1 MREFFIEQIFSGFV
15 VTAFPFAFIVLAFA
29 LTACGGGGNSASEES
44 FVSGDGST
52 TFIKIADRKIAPAIT
67 GMTLSGENYTYQ
79 KDKVAVV
86 NVWASWCSPCRAEAP
101 TLVALANKYTDVAF
115 IGILTRDNPA
125 NAEAFE
131 RRFKIPYP
139 TVIDDSI
146 LLGFKGSLPANAIPT
161 TVILDKSGYVAAR
174 ISGVVT
180 VASLSKLIEKVS
192 AE

>member
-1 MREFFIEQIFSGFV
+1 MKRFA
-15 VTAFPFAFIVLAFA
+15 AFLVLAFA
-29 LTACGGGGNSASEES
+29 LTACGGGGSSTSEES

-52 TFIKIADRKIAPAIT
+52 TFIKISDRKIAPAIT
-67 GMTLSGENYTYQ
+67 GMTLSGENYTYN
-79 KDKVAVV
+79 KDRVAVV

-131 RRFKIPYP
+131 RRFNIPYP

-161 TVILDKSGYVAAR
+161 TVILDKSGLVAGR

-180 VASLSKLIEKVS
+180 VASLSKLIEKVA

>member
-1 MREFFIEQIFSGFV
+1 MKKL
-15 VTAFPFAFIVLAFA
+15 AAFIVLACA
-29 LTACGGGGNSASEES
+29 LTACGGGGTSTSEES

-52 TFIKIADRKIAPAIT
+52 TYIKSSDRKIAPTIT
-67 GMTLSGENYTYQ
+67 GLTLSGNNYTYQ
-79 KDKVAVV
+79 KDRVAVV

-101 TLVALANKYTDVAF
+101 TLVALANKYKDVAF

>member
-1 MREFFIEQIFSGFV
+1 MKKF
-15 VTAFPFAFIVLAFA
+15 AAFIVLAFA
-29 LTACGGGGNSASEES
+29 LTACGGGGSSASEES
-44 FVSGDGST
+44 FVSGDGAT
-52 TFIKIADRKIAPAIT
+52 TFIKISDRKIAPVIT

-79 KDKVAVV
+79 KDRVAVV

-161 TVILDKSGYVAAR
+161 TVVLDKSGFVAAR
-174 ISGVVT
+174 ISGAVT
-180 VASLSKLIEKVS
+180 VASLSKLIEKVA

>member
-1 MREFFIEQIFSGFV
+1 MKKF
-15 VTAFPFAFIVLAFA
+15 AAFIVLAFA
-29 LTACGGGGNSASEES
+29 LTACGGGGSSTSEES

-52 TFIKIADRKIAPAIT
+52 TFIKISDRKIAPVIT
-67 GMTLSGENYTYQ
+67 GMTLSGENYTYK
-79 KDKVAVV
+79 KDRVAVV

-131 RRFKIPYP
+131 RRFNIPYP

-161 TVILDKSGYVAAR
+161 TVVLDKSGLVAAR

>member
-1 MREFFIEQIFSGFV
+1 MKRFV
-15 VTAFPFAFIVLAFA
+15 AFIVLAFA
-29 LTACGGGGNSASEES
+29 LTACSGGGTSASEES

-52 TFIKIADRKIAPAIT
+52 TFIKVSDRKIAPAIT
-67 GMTLSGENYTYQ
+67 GMTLSGKNYTYQ
-79 KDKVAVV
+79 KDRVAVV

-101 TLVALANKYTDVAF
+101 TLVALANKYKDVAF

-161 TVILDKSGYVAAR
+161 PVILDKSGYVAAR

>member
-1 MREFFIEQIFSGFV
+1 MKKI
-15 VTAFPFAFIVLAFA
+15 AAFIVLAFV
-29 LTACGGGGNSASEES
+29 LTACGGGGSSTSEES

-52 TFIKIADRKIAPAIT
+52 TFIKISDRKIAPAIT
-67 GMTLSGENYTYQ
+67 GLTLKGDNYTYQ
-79 KDKVAVV
+79 KDRVAVV

-131 RRFKIPYP
+131 RRFNIPYP

-161 TVILDKSGYVAAR
+161 TVILDKSGLVAAR

-180 VASLSKLIEKVS
+180 VASLSKLIEKVA